1 MAKESNQVTHESV
14 EQLKRRFK
22 ESDLHTIVPSI
33 AKSISVLSP
42 GLLAELRRGPLDG
55 GGSAAFWRLMAKFQ
69 VPKDLERKWAGLIQS
84 IAILIPKGDRSE
96 RKSPH
101 NPTVGL
107 GTVLYQANFSELRLA
122 RLLSA
127 RQDMRI
133 ELTIR
138 ACRRLAASNCHQLNL
153 ITLAKLVLFNDE
165 EAEYRVAREYYR
177 AEIRESAKNETSK

>member
-1 MAKESNQVTHESV
+1 MTKERKKAMNESI
-14 EQLKRRFK
+14 EQPERGFNGG
-22 ESDLHTIVPSI
+22 DLNTIVPSI

-42 GLLAELRRGPLDG
+42 GLLAELRRGLLDG
-55 GGSAAFWRLMAKFQ
+55 GGSAAFWRIMAKFE
-69 VPKDLERKWAGLIQS
+69 VPIHLEKEWAGLIQS

-96 RKSPH
+96 RTSPH

-107 GTVLYQANFSELRLA
+107 GTALYQANFSELRLA

-133 ELTIR
+133 DLTIR
-138 ACRRLAASNCHQLNL
+138 ACRRLAASRYNQLNL

-165 EAEYRVAREYYR
+165 YAEYRVAREYYR
-177 AEIRESAKNETSK
+177 AEFEKL